1 MARRKTPENETLDE
15 TTIRR
20 LREEIANS
28 ANRSEK
34 TSWNR
39 KMDNM
44 VKLLAALRPV
54 EDQIIELQA
63 KKIPIFDE
71 IQAMRKTM
79 TSECIHPFEYLL
91 IEDGY
96 ATCKFCNHRLS
107 LPELKD

>member
-1 MARRKTPENETLDE
+1 MARRKKPDEETLDE

-44 VKLLAALRPV
+44 VKLLATLRPI
-54 EDQIIELQA
+54 EDQIIELSA

-71 IQAMRKTM
+71 IQDLRKM
-79 TSECIHPFEYLL
+79 MVNECIHPFEYVLV
-91 IEDGY
+91 EDGY